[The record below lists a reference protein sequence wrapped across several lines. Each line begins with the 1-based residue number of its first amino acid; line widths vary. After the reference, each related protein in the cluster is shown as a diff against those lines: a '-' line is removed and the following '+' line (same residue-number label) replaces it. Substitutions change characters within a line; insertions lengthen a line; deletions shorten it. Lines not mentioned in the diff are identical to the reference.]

1 MSSGPYQGLNSKKSD
16 NLMKRIYLDNSAT
29 TKVSKEV
36 LDAMLPYFTEHYG
49 NPSSLHSMGQEA
61 NVAVENARAQ
71 VAKAIGA
78 DPKEIIFTSCGTEAD
93 NLALVGAARA
103 NKARGNHIITS
114 SVEHPAILRT
124 CEFLQKEGFNVTYLP
139 VDQYGMVSPA
149 DVEASITPQT
159 TLISVMAVN
168 NEIGTI
174 QPLNEIGKIAKEH
187 KVYFHTD
194 AVQGIGK
201 IPINVNDQQIDM
213 LSMAGHKIHAPKG
226 VGALYVRKGTKIQAL
241 IHGGGQEHNMKSGT
255 ENVPGIVGLGKA
267 AEIAI
272 RDFDRNTEIM
282 RHLRDKLIKGILQ
295 IEAVH
300 LNGHPT
306 IRSPNNVNASFSYI
320 EGESLILFLDMAG
333 IEGSTGSACSSKN
346 LKASHVL
353 LACGM
358 PPEEAHG
365 SLRLTNC
372 EFNTDEEID
381 FVLET
386 LPGIVNKLRA
396 MSPLYQKAKAQK
408 STS

>member
-1 MSSGPYQGLNSKKSD
+1 
-16 NLMKRIYLDNSAT
+16 
-29 TKVSKEV
+29 VSKEV
-36 LDAMLPYFTEHYG
+36 LEAMLPYFTEHYG
-49 NPSSLHSMGQEA
+49 NPSSLHTMGQEA

-139 VDQYGMVSPA
+139 VDKYGMVSAA
-149 DVEASITPQT
+149 DVETAITPQT

-174 QPLNEIGKIAKEH
+174 QPLKEIGKIAREH
-187 KVYFHTD
+187 KVNFHTD
-194 AVQGIGK
+194 AVQAIGK
-201 IPINVNDQQIDM
+201 IPISVNDQGIDM

-272 RDFDRNTEIM
+272 RDFDKNTEIM
-282 RHLRDKLIKGILQ
+282 SHLRDKLIKGILQ

-381 FVLET
+381 YVLET

>member
-1 MSSGPYQGLNSKKSD
+1 
-16 NLMKRIYLDNSAT
+16 MKRIYLDNSAT
-29 TKVSKEV
+29 TQVSKEV
-36 LDAMLPYFTEHYG
+36 LDAMLPFFTEHYG
-49 NPSSLHSMGQEA
+49 NPSSLHTMGQEA

-78 DPKEIIFTSCGTEAD
+78 DSKEIIFTSCGTEAD
-93 NLALVGAARA
+93 NLALVGVAQA
-103 NKARGNHIITS
+103 NKAKGNHIITS

-149 DVEASITPQT
+149 DVEAAITPQT
-159 TLISVMAVN
+159 TLVSIMAVN

-174 QPLNEIGKIAKEH
+174 QPIKEIGKIAKEH

-194 AVQGIGK
+194 AVQAIGK
-201 IPINVNDQQIDM
+201 IPVNVNDQGIDL
-213 LSMAGHKIHAPKG
+213 LSLAGHKIHAPKG

-267 AEIAI
+267 AEVAI
-272 RDFDRNTEIM
+272 RDFDKNTEIM
-282 RHLRDKLIKGILQ
+282 RRLRDKLIKGIMPL
-295 IEAVH
+295 EAVR

-306 IRSPNNVNASFSYI
+306 IRSPNNVNVSFNYI
-320 EGESLILFLDMAG
+320 EGESIILFLDMAG

-358 PPEEAHG
+358 HPEEAHG

-381 FVLET
+381 YVLET
-386 LPGIVNKLRA
+386 IPGVVDKLRA
-396 MSPLYQKAKAQK
+396 MSPLYQKARAQK
-408 STS
+408 TTS

>member
-1 MSSGPYQGLNSKKSD
+1 
-16 NLMKRIYLDNSAT
+16 
-29 TKVSKEV
+29 VSKEV
-36 LDAMLPYFTEHYG
+36 LEAMLPYFTEHYG
-49 NPSSLHSMGQEA
+49 NPSSLHTMGQEA

-103 NKARGNHIITS
+103 NKAKGNHIITS

-139 VDQYGMVSPA
+139 VDKYGMVSAA
-149 DVEASITPQT
+149 DVETAITPQT

-174 QPLNEIGKIAKEH
+174 QPLKEIGKIAREH
-187 KVYFHTD
+187 KVNFHTD
-194 AVQGIGK
+194 AVQAIGK
-201 IPINVNDQQIDM
+201 IPISVNDQGIDM

-272 RDFDRNTEIM
+272 RDFDKNTEIM
-282 RHLRDKLIKGILQ
+282 SHLRDKLIKGILQ

-381 FVLET
+381 YVLET

>member
-1 MSSGPYQGLNSKKSD
+1 
-16 NLMKRIYLDNSAT
+16 MKRIYLDNSAT
-29 TKVSKEV
+29 TQVSKEV
-36 LDAMLPYFTEHYG
+36 LDTMLPFFTEHYG
-49 NPSSLHSMGQEA
+49 NPSSLHTMGQEA

-78 DPKEIIFTSCGTEAD
+78 DAKEIIFTSCGTEAD
-93 NLALVGAARA
+93 NLALVGVAQA
-103 NKARGNHIITS
+103 NKAKGNHIITS

-124 CEFLQKEGFNVTYLP
+124 CEFLQKDGFSVTYLP
-139 VDQYGMVSPA
+139 VDKYGMVSA
-149 DVEASITPQT
+149 TDVEAAITPQT
-159 TLISVMAVN
+159 TLISIMAVN

-174 QPLNEIGKIAKEH
+174 QPIKEIGRIAKEH
-187 KVYFHTD
+187 KLYFHTD
-194 AVQGIGK
+194 AVQAIGK
-201 IPINVNDQQIDM
+201 IPINVNDQSIDM
-213 LSMAGHKIHAPKG
+213 LSLAGHKIHAPKG

-267 AEIAI
+267 AEIAV
-272 RDFDRNTEIM
+272 RDFDKNTEIM
-282 RHLRDKLIKGILQ
+282 RRLRDKLIKGIMPL
-295 IEAVH
+295 EAVR

-306 IRSPNNVNASFSYI
+306 LRSPNNVNVSFNYI
-320 EGESLILFLDMAG
+320 EGESIILFLDMAG

-358 PPEEAHG
+358 HPEEAHG

-372 EFNTDEEID
+372 EFNTDAEID
-381 FVLET
+381 YVLET
-386 LPGIVNKLRA
+386 IPGVVDKLRA
-396 MSPLYQKAKAQK
+396 MSPLYQKARAQK

>member
-1 MSSGPYQGLNSKKSD
+1 
-16 NLMKRIYLDNSAT
+16 
-29 TKVSKEV
+29 VSKEV
-36 LDAMLPYFTEHYG
+36 LEAMLPYFTEHYG
-49 NPSSLHSMGQEA
+49 NPSSLHTMGQEA

-103 NKARGNHIITS
+103 NKAKGNHIITS

-139 VDQYGMVSPA
+139 VDKYGMVSAA
-149 DVEASITPQT
+149 DVETAITPQT
-159 TLISVMAVN
+159 TVISVMAVN

-174 QPLNEIGKIAKEH
+174 QPLKEIGKIAREH
-187 KVYFHTD
+187 KVNFHTD
-194 AVQGIGK
+194 AVQAIGK
-201 IPINVNDQQIDM
+201 IPISVNDQGIDM

-272 RDFDRNTEIM
+272 RDFDKNTEIM
-282 RHLRDKLIKGILQ
+282 SHLRDKLIKGILQ

-381 FVLET
+381 YVLET